1 MEFIDAKKYKRQI
14 KNLYKSAFPK
24 EERAPLFLLFKKAE
38 AGKALFYAVLEDNE
52 FIGLVYI
59 ITTKK
64 LAYIFFLA
72 VEEENRS
79 KGYGSKILESVK
91 KMYPEKTVILEI
103 EDTEKEDAENISERL
118 KRLEFYER
126 NGFVRLHHKVNEAG
140 VDFELLGTDNTVNLA
155 EFLELMKNYLGR
167 FLFKIIYIKDKNRL
181 K

>member
-103 EDTEKEDAENISERL
+103 EDTEKEDAEKQCIIFFSRSCLSCRGNR
-118 KRLEFYER
+118 
-126 NGFVRLHHKVNEAG
+126 RLHISRPQASRNSSGEHYRKSTCKE
-140 VDFELLGTDNTVNLA
+140 
-155 EFLELMKNYLGR
+155 
-167 FLFKIIYIKDKNRL
+167 
-181 K
+181 